1 MNWISLGFRICRQV
15 RDIRHAE
22 FTSLL
27 LDSIQPINNN
37 HVKLIIGAV
46 PGLVRRQERTRHP
59 FQETIDSTCTELE
72 ILPDTDSFSQ
82 SSTDFFFSLGFWTSV
97 HLASAL
103 SAIGTF

>member
-27 LDSIQPINNN
+27 LDPTQPINN
-37 HVKLIIGAV
+37 HVKLFNAAA
-46 PGLVRRQERTRHP
+46 PGLVRRQERTRDP
-59 FQETIDSTCTELE
+59 FQETSDSNFTELE
-72 ILPDTDSFSQ
+72 TLPDTDSFSQ
-82 SSTDFFFSLGFWTSV
+82 SSTDFFFSLRFSTSV
-97 HLASAL
+97 HLAPAL